1 MKKIFLDLL
10 KQPITNSYLDKIDK
24 KTIKKNTFI
33 ILKFLMIL

>member
-24 KTIKKNTFI
+24 KTFI